1 MRVVDAEVKHLR
13 PNTLNV
19 KEFLTNSPISLLLMN
34 FLGGLSIVFCVIA
47 IFYNNINFEVMVY
60 STSFYYYVL
69 LLMKFGLH
77 QKKDNKES
85 IIPNEKNKEYFLN
98 LGYEVKKFYGDAIKS
113 SKAKN
118 NNTFYHILLVSITL
132 KYVQKPKL

>member
-60 STSFYYYVL
+60 STSFYYVL

-77 QKKDNKES
+77 QNKQTTKK
-85 IIPNEKNKEYFLN
+85 
-98 LGYEVKKFYGDAIKS
+98 V
-113 SKAKN
+113 
-118 NNTFYHILLVSITL
+118 
-132 KYVQKPKL
+132 

>member
-1 MRVVDAEVKHLR
+1 MRVVDVEVKHLR

-47 IFYNNINFEVMVY
+47 IFYNNINFEVMVC
-60 STSFYYYVL
+60 STSFYYVL

-77 QKKDNKES
+77 QNKQTTKK
-85 IIPNEKNKEYFLN
+85 
-98 LGYEVKKFYGDAIKS
+98 V
-113 SKAKN
+113 
-118 NNTFYHILLVSITL
+118 
-132 KYVQKPKL
+132 